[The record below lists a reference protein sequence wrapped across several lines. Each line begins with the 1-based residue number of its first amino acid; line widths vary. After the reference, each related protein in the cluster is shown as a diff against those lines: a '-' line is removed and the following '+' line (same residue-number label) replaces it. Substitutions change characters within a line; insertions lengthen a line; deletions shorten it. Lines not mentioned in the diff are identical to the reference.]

1 MPPWRF
7 LIRFTDTDGV
17 EHLGEPNVGS
27 GDDVI
32 PAFET
37 GALKA
42 TVLETSSIFTR
53 DVRKLGVVAVE
64 KLLSPLRPSDVPMI
78 KCVGLNYMKHIKEGG
93 RTPPPYPSI
102 FIKPSAC
109 VANWDEDVPIPEIA
123 TDNGCDYEGELC
135 FVVGKEAKDVPEQDA
150 LSYIAGYCVG
160 NDVSSR
166 KWQRDPA
173 YAGGVPQWCFSK
185 GFDKYAPLGAV
196 LGSPEVLGAADDL
209 DLKTSVNGELR
220 QDSNTSDLLFNVPKI
235 LAFITQGTTIAPGT
249 VVMTGTPAGVGMGFQ
264 PKPKYLGHGDV
275 VQVSIGGLG
284 MVKNRV
290 VFPS

>member
-78 KCVGLNYMKHIKEGG
+78 KCVGLNYMKHSRGTTPLLTAPDVKGYNSQRG
-93 RTPPPYPSI
+93 RTNSP
-102 FIKPSAC
+102 
-109 VANWDEDVPIPEIA
+109 
-123 TDNGCDYEGELC
+123 
-135 FVVGKEAKDVPEQDA
+135 A
-150 LSYIAGYCVG
+150 LSLHLYQAVRLRG
-160 NDVSSR
+160 
-166 KWQRDPA
+166 Q
-173 YAGGVPQWCFSK
+173 
-185 GFDKYAPLGAV
+185 LG
-196 LGSPEVLGAADDL
+196 
-209 DLKTSVNGELR
+209 
-220 QDSNTSDLLFNVPKI
+220 
-235 LAFITQGTTIAPGT
+235 
-249 VVMTGTPAGVGMGFQ
+249 
-264 PKPKYLGHGDV
+264 
-275 VQVSIGGLG
+275 
-284 MVKNRV
+284 
-290 VFPS
+290 